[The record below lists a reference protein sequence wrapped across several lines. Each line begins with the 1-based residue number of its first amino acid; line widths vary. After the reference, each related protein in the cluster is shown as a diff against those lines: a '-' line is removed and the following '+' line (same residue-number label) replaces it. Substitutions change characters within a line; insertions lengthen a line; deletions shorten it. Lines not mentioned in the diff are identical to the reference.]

1 LANFPVAYCGLKIIT
16 SLALRFPDFQRW
28 KKEGLMLIINATG
41 VPQLAYACDRTVL
54 SAVSLR
60 LPDDI
65 SERLEHLSKK
75 TGRTKTFYMIQAI
88 KEHLDNLEGLYLAEQ
103 SLIENRAG
111 RSKTYTLNL
120 QLSITSQNGGHFTRL
135 QRFFFISLS

>member
-1 LANFPVAYCGLKIIT
+1 
-16 SLALRFPDFQRW
+16 
-28 KKEGLMLIINATG
+28 M
-41 VPQLAYACDRTVL
+41 

-60 LPDDI
+60 LPNEI
-65 SERLEHLSKK
+65 SERLEHLSKE

-111 RSKTYTLNL
+111 RSKTYTLNEVECDL
-120 QLSITSQNGGHFTRL
+120 GLAD
-135 QRFFFISLS
+135 